1 MRHLP
6 LKRNVKMKSLSNLLR
21 EEIEETVYSMEETME
36 LLKKTNID
44 LTRLHAHAKEI
55 ERQLSTLDYDST
67 DPYDPVEAS
76 LRLLKDIL
84 DATA

>member
-1 MRHLP
+1 
-6 LKRNVKMKSLSNLLR
+6 MKSLSSTVR
-21 EEIEETVYSMEETME
+21 EEIEETVYTME
-36 LLKKTNID
+36 DTMEMLKKTSTD

-67 DPYDPVEAS
+67 DPYDPVESS
-76 LRLLKDIL
+76 LRLLEGIL